1 MIIDRLKRTVDEKY
15 PICVGLDTALEY
27 IPESL
32 KGDSVSESVFNFNK
46 EVIDGTKDLVAIYKP
61 QIAYYEALGL
71 EGMKA
76 YKKTLEYLRDQD
88 LLIIGDIKR
97 GDISATAKMYAK
109 AHFTGEFEVDFIT
122 LNPYM
127 GFDSIEPYLPYVES
141 GEKGVFV
148 LMRTSNPGAKDL
160 EDRLSESDGKTL
172 YQAVGEGLVEL
183 GKKSVGE
190 TGYSSVAAVVGG
202 TSIEEVGKIREEF
215 PSLFFL
221 VPGYGAQGGGRA
233 EVLPAFNPDGN
244 GAIVNSSRGIIKNHM
259 EYDSEDVK
267 KYSRLAVEE
276 MIEDLFKE

>member
-1 MIIDRLKRTVDEKY
+1 MIIDRLKKTVDEKY

-32 KGDSVSESVFNFNK
+32 KGDSISESVFNFNK

-97 GDISATAKMYAK
+97 GDISATAKMYAE

-127 GFDSIEPYLPYVES
+127 GFDSIEPYLPYIES

-160 EDRLSESDGKTL
+160 EDRLSVSDGKTL
-172 YQAVGEGLVEL
+172 YQAVGEGLVKL
-183 GKKSVGE
+183 GKDSVGE

-221 VPGYGAQGGGRA
+221 VPGYGAQGGGSA

-259 EYDSEDVK
+259 KYDSEDVK